1 MKLLIILLNSL
12 FLITQYG
19 ITKDYN
25 FKWYNEERQS
35 DIISLP
41 DKSNFQ
47 SFTASGIWED
57 NIGNY
62 GYMKCVVSLYVSK
75 DSSVDLNGFCEAKD
89 KHNEKFWSK
98 LKRTSSGQS
107 IGVGNMIFL
116 SGSSK
121 YSRLKGISCPYAVE
135 WIDKGGIL
143 QMRCA
148 SNKKIIELLN
158 E

>member
-75 DSSVDLNGFCEAKD
+75 DSSVDLNGFVKQ
-89 KHNEKFWSK
+89 KI
-98 LKRTSSGQS
+98 S
-107 IGVGNMIFL
+107 IMKNFG
-116 SGSSK
+116 
-121 YSRLKGISCPYAVE
+121 
-135 WIDKGGIL
+135 
-143 QMRCA
+143 
-148 SNKKIIELLN
+148 LN
-158 E
+158 